1 MKVLFKNTTY
11 FLNEIKTI
19 FKLNLLSNIF
29 SIISLAFIFL
39 MLSMVISGSW
49 TTKYMINSIE
59 DEAEISVYY
68 NENLNSQEILDIQE
82 KIKNIEGVKDV
93 ISVNEEEAKDKMIE
107 ILGKESK
114 IISLFE
120 HNPFSPYIEVKID
133 LENIDSMVR
142 NIENIKGV
150 ELVRDNKEILDR
162 LINISNLVNIVGLF
176 IITAVSIAT
185 LVITSHIIRQGI
197 YNNKEEINTLRLLG
211 APEVFITLPFVLEGI
226 LMSVVAGLLSIGMI
240 GVVINYLYSHVT
252 GVLPFIILPP
262 FNEMIFNIGI
272 FAIILSMLLGLL
284 GSLFGLKAT
293 RQ

>member
-11 FLNEIKTI
+11 FLREIKTI

-29 SIISLAFIFL
+29 SIISLAFIFF

-49 TTKYMINSIE
+49 ATKYMVNSIE
-59 DEAEISVYY
+59 DEAEVSVYY
-68 NENLNSQEILDIQE
+68 KEDLSSQQISEIQE
-82 KIKNIEGVKDV
+82 SIKGIEGVKDIV
-93 ISVNEEEAKDKMIE
+93 SLNEDEAKDKMTT
-107 ILGKESK
+107 ILGRESK
-114 IISLFE
+114 IIALFE

-133 LENIDSMVR
+133 LDDIDSMVS
-142 NIENIKGV
+142 NIEDIKGV

-162 LINISNLVNIVGLF
+162 LVKISNLVNIIGLF

-211 APEVFITLPFVLEGI
+211 AHEFFITLPFLLEGI
-226 LMSVVAGLLSIGMI
+226 LMSVAAGLLSIGMI
-240 GVVINYLYSHVT
+240 GTVINYLYSHIT
-252 GVLPFIILPP
+252 GVLPFVILPP
-262 FNEMIFNIGI
+262 FNEMILNIGI
-272 FAIILSMLLGLL
+272 FAIILSFILGLL

-293 RQ
+293 RH